1 MVKYHVNPETL
12 KPGVCKAEY
21 KCAFKDSNGD
31 TVSHYNSMG
40 EASKASEASL
50 AKRFGSLKSFNN
62 DNSVKTFSVADDS
75 RFSGLVGDYP
85 RVEDTR
91 IQIEETGQILTV
103 KMSYSPSRRGFPVAV
118 DENGENVPRYV
129 PGPAYKILD
138 GPNTKSFKKELE
150 SIELSQRVLKNLD
163 NYGQKVSALEERINN
178 NTSSKKRLKLTSTLS
193 GYSNSD
199 IKPSFSVYGSNA
211 DGSKMF
217 KFVLAEDGG
226 VYFTGAESRLSKNVS
241 EALNSVSKK
250 EVDELFKAR
259 RERDKLAKEYS
270 DLEEDIRENYFD
282 VM

>member
-1 MVKYHVNPETL
+1 MVKYHVNPDTL

-31 TVSHYNSMG
+31 TVSHYNSME
-40 EASKASEASL
+40 EASKASEVSL

-62 DNSVKTFSVADDS
+62 DDSVKTFSVADDS
-75 RFSGLVGDYP
+75 RFSGLVGEYP

-91 IQIEETGQILTV
+91 IQIEETGRILTI
-103 KMSYSPSRRGFPVAV
+103 KKSYGLSQRGFPVAV
-118 DENGENVPRYV
+118 DEDGEVAPRYV

-150 SIELSQRVLKNLD
+150 RIDLSQRVLKKVD
-163 NYGQKVSALEERINN
+163 NYDKKVSALEEKINN
-178 NTSSKKRLKLTSTLS
+178 NTSSKKHLKLTSTLT

-199 IKPSFSVYGSNA
+199 RKPSFSIYGSNA

-217 KFVLAEDGG
+217 RFVLSEDGR
-226 VYFTGAESRLSKNVS
+226 VSFTGAESRLSKNVS

-250 EVDELFKAR
+250 EVDELFEAR
-259 RERDKLAKEYS
+259 KEREKISKEYN
-270 DLEEDIRENYFD
+270 DLEEDIRKNYFD